1 MNFTYPENLP
11 VTACRQKIIETIRRH
26 QVVVIAGDTG
36 SGKTTQ
42 LAKMCLEAFADS
54 DPLVGCTQPRRIAAT
69 SVSQRVADELGASCH
84 LVGYKIRFHDQTSAA
99 TRIKFMT
106 DGVLLAETRQ
116 DRLLKA
122 YQVII
127 VDEAHERSLNIDF
140 LLGYLRR
147 LLDRRGDLK
156 VIITSATI
164 DTEAFSRHFNDAP
177 VITITG
183 RNYPVRLLYHPP
195 PEEAGEDRDGIIDH
209 CVNTVA
215 EICRKDPLGDILVFL
230 PTERDIRECCELLAG
245 KVPHSMVLP
254 LYGRLPLADQRRI
267 FQPGKAR
274 KIVVAT
280 NVAETSITVPGICTV
295 VDAGLARISQYNPR
309 AKTTSL
315 PIVPISRAASAQRAG
330 RCGRTGP
337 GLCLRLYSEE
347 DFNDRP
353 EYTEPEL
360 KRANLAE
367 VVLQMI
373 ALGLGTPEEFPFI
386 DPPGKQA
393 IREGYQLLRELGA
406 INGMHRLTDRGK
418 MMAGLPID
426 PCISRIIL
434 EAGALNC
441 LREIKIIAAALAI
454 QDPRNRPPGQ
464 EKEAAAAQEVFA
476 HSQSDFIGLLNIW
489 TQCHQGAESGHSLSR
504 LKKFCKNHYLSFQRM
519 REWIDLHEQLCRITS
534 RLEGL
539 RDNSTDASYQQIH
552 QALLSG
558 FVRNIAVKKQGRLYQ
573 GASNRELMIF
583 PGSHQFHRGG
593 QWLVAA
599 AFLETNRLYALTV
612 ATIEAE
618 WVEAAAGHLCNFSWG
633 AVRWHKKTGQVLA
646 DERVALFGLI
656 LVAGRQVN
664 FPTRHRKNIALARE
678 VFIAAALV
686 EGEINGSYD
695 FLTKNQALLDK
706 WREAEEKLRTRS
718 IVIDQTAL
726 YNWYAA
732 RLPAD
737 VYDQRSLNRFLR
749 GKPQHTSLMMG
760 DSDVLLRVPEDKELI
775 DFPEKI
781 AIGRMEVR
789 LEYLFQPGSPR
800 DGVTFRLPVDFART
814 VSADSFEWLVPGL
827 LEEKIHFLL
836 RSLAKGIR
844 KKLVPLRETVL
855 LLLDDIDQGQGSLL
869 TALETSVMKK
879 FRLHVRRSDWPTTLP
894 DHLRPHFVLVNSCG
908 EELSAGRDLATL
920 LGGTAAP
927 VPTHAPVF
935 REKDQ
940 ELIGRW
946 QGSEH
951 SCWNFAGLPAS
962 LPFSNGA
969 GDVAGFYYP
978 MLMPKPEKGCVRI
991 EFTPN
996 RQKALETTFQGNL
1009 YLYSLQ
1015 FSDQARAF
1023 KKYSATAFSGPA
1035 TLWLEK
1041 NLTSRQ
1047 EVVESLRRAVFSSL
1061 FSPLSGEIVD
1071 QQIFQETLSRV
1082 QKGGGLYRLGRQLS
1096 DQLLALLRK
1105 RRDVAELIGRV
1116 CGPGPGR
1123 PAGDPQNAEIFN
1135 EHLQAV
1141 FPVETLFSGS
1151 SLPFTDIDRQLQGLR
1166 IRLDRF
1172 HADPG
1177 KDRKKSLQISGH
1189 LENLKK
1195 LANPPANH
1203 SEEMRGLIVR
1213 YRQLINEFR
1222 ISLFAPEIKTAEP
1235 VSPAKLNELWRSI
1248 QARI

>member
-11 VTACRQKIIETIRRH
+11 VTACRQEIIGTIRRN

-42 LAKMCLEAFADS
+42 LAKMCLEAFAGS

-69 SVSQRVADELGASCH
+69 SVSQRVAEELGADGH
-84 LVGYKIRFHDQTSAA
+84 LVGYKIRFHDQTTAA

-147 LLDRRGDLK
+147 LIDRRRDLK

-195 PEEAGEDRDGIIDH
+195 PEETGEDRDGIIDH
-209 CVNTVA
+209 CVNTVV
-215 EICRKDPLGDILVFL
+215 EVCRKDPLGDILVFL

-245 KVPHSMVLP
+245 KLAQSTILP

-280 NVAETSITVPGICTV
+280 NVAETSVTVPGIRTV
-295 VDAGLARISQYNPR
+295 VDAGLARIAQYNPR

-315 PIVPISRAASAQRAG
+315 PIVPIAKAASAQRAG

-337 GLCLRLYSEE
+337 GLCIRLYSEE
-347 DFNDRP
+347 DFNNRP

-373 ALGLGTPEEFPFI
+373 ALGLGTPEEFPFL

-393 IREGYQLLRELGA
+393 IREGYQLLKELGA
-406 INGMHRLTDRGK
+406 IDGLHRLTDRGK
-418 MMAGLPID
+418 VMAGLPID

-464 EKEAAAAQEVFA
+464 EKAAAAAQEIFA
-476 HSQSDFIGLLNIW
+476 HSQSDFVGLLNIW
-489 TQCHQGAESGHSLSR
+489 TQCHQGGESGSSLSR

-519 REWIDLHEQLCRITS
+519 REWIDLHEQLCRITN

-539 RDNSTDASYQQIH
+539 SDNSTDASYQQIH

-558 FVRNIAVKKQGRLYQ
+558 FVRNIALKKQGKIYQ
-573 GASNRELMIF
+573 GANNRELMIF
-583 PGSHQFHRGG
+583 PGSQQFNRGG

-599 AFLETNRLYALTV
+599 TFLETSRLYALTV

-618 WVEAAAGHLCNFSWG
+618 WVEAAAGHLCNYSWM

-656 LVAGRQVN
+656 LVTGRQVN

-678 VFIAAALV
+678 IFIAAALV

-695 FLTKNQALLDK
+695 FLAKNQALLEK

-737 VYDQRSLNRFLR
+737 VYDQRSLNRFFR
-749 GKPQHTSLMMG
+749 VKSHRTSLLMS
-760 DSDVLLRVPEDKELI
+760 DSDVLLRIPEEKELV
-775 DFPEKI
+775 DFPGQL
-781 AIGRMEVR
+781 AIGRMEIR
-789 LEYLFQPGSPR
+789 LEYLFEPGSPR
-800 DGVTFRLPVDFART
+800 DGVTFRLPLDFART
-814 VSADSFEWLVPGL
+814 VSAKRFEWLVPGL

-836 RSLAKGIR
+836 RSLPKGIR

-855 LLLDDIDQGQGSLL
+855 LLLDDIDQGRGTLL
-869 TALETSVMKK
+869 TALETSVLKN
-879 FRLHVRRSDWPTTLP
+879 FRLQVRRSDWPATLP
-894 DHLRPHFVLVNSCG
+894 DHLRPHFVLLSSCG
-908 EELSAGRDLATL
+908 EEISAGRDLATL
-920 LGGTAAP
+920 LGGADASVSP
-927 VPTHAPVF
+927 HAPVV
-935 REKDQ
+935 RSSEE

-951 SCWNFAGLPAS
+951 SSWNFTGLPAS
-962 LPFSNGA
+962 LPFYTKA
-969 GDVAGFYYP
+969 GDVAGFYFP
-978 MLMPKPEKGCVRI
+978 MLLPQPGKGCVRI

-996 RQKALETTFQGNL
+996 RRTALEATFQGNL

-1015 FSDQARAF
+1015 FSDQAKAF
-1023 KKYSATAFSGPA
+1023 KKYTTTEFSGPA

-1041 NLTSRQ
+1041 ALTGRQ
-1047 EVVESLRRAVFSSL
+1047 EMVETLRRAVLSTL
-1061 FSPLSGEIVD
+1061 FAPLSGEIVD
-1071 QQIFQETLSRV
+1071 QQIFQATLSRV
-1082 QKGGGLYRLGRQLS
+1082 QGGGGLYRLGRQLS
-1096 DQLLALLRK
+1096 DQLLAVLRK
-1105 RRDVAELIGRV
+1105 RREVAELIRKV

-1123 PAGDPQNAEIFN
+1123 PVGDRHSAAIFA
-1135 EHLQAV
+1135 EHLHAV
-1141 FPVETLFSGS
+1141 FPVEILSSGAP
-1151 SLPFTDIDRQLQGLR
+1151 LPFTGIDRQLQGLR

-1177 KDRKKSLQISGH
+1177 KDRKKSLQISVH

-1195 LANPPANH
+1195 LDNPAENL
-1203 SEEMRGLIVR
+1203 SEEMIEAVKR
-1213 YRQLINEFR
+1213 YRELINEFR
-1222 ISLFAPEIKTAEP
+1222 IALFSPEIKTAEP
-1235 VSPAKLNELWRSI
+1235 VSPAKLNDLWRSI
-1248 QARI
+1248 QVRY